1 MRPSSAR
8 DNYPIRK
15 MLVYQRFSAGTQA
28 FLLPKTQQK
37 PNSSGKTS
45 ASSVDYSISYII
57 YTLYIWSIWSI
68 PYFTHDNARYRTVY
82 NNMKSETLTIGVV
95 KPWSILTKLWST
107 LPAYLRRLHGG
118 VWPVSLPVLVV
129 ILPPHSRGLFRLLSE
144 SLTSFLDFSN
154 CAFCA
159 LSISAVY

>member
-1 MRPSSAR
+1 M
-8 DNYPIRK
+8 
-15 MLVYQRFSAGTQA
+15 RFSVCLQA

-107 LPAYLRRLHGG
+107 LPAHLHRLHGVAWANSAKLSYG
-118 VWPVSLPVLVV
+118 LCVTLYALRPLRVWLLPM
-129 ILPPHSRGLFRLLSE
+129 IIHRHQRPAERAAGP
-144 SLTSFLDFSN
+144 FLDESETF
-154 CAFCA
+154 
-159 LSISAVY
+159 Y